1 MNKIGII
8 NLGNSNLMSLTNS
21 LDFLNA
27 DYTVIDNKR
36 ELENID
42 KIILPGV
49 GSFGDGV
56 DRLNDVGFFE
66 KIIDEVKN
74 KQKPILGICL
84 GMQLLFESSSESI
97 GKKGLGLLDGEVIKL
112 SESGNYKVPRIG
124 WSSSRV
130 CVDFLG
136 LTKDE
141 NCDFYFVHSYHV
153 KAKNDAIVSIKT
165 EENITAAI
173 QINNVYGCQFHP
185 EKSHISGL
193 NILKSFSEY

>member
-136 LTKDE
+136 L
-141 NCDFYFVHSYHV
+141 
-153 KAKNDAIVSIKT
+153 KN
-165 EENITAAI
+165 
-173 QINNVYGCQFHP
+173 
-185 EKSHISGL
+185 
-193 NILKSFSEY
+193 